1 MSDNE
6 NTVQVQ
12 EEESILLSIKKLLG
26 SSGITVFDMD
36 IKIQINTAFSALY
49 QMGIGPKDSNG
60 RTIAYEITGDDN
72 VWSEFI
78 TRPALNNVKT
88 YIYLKVKS
96 YFDPPQNQAL
106 ISAIDRQLHEL
117 EVRMYTEE
125 GGY

>member
-1 MSDNE
+1 MSE
-6 NTVQVQ
+6 NTVKVS
-12 EEESILLSIKKLLG
+12 EEESILLSITKMLG
-26 SSGITVFDMD
+26 LSGVSAFEMD

-49 QMGIGPKDSNG
+49 QMGIGPRDDQGK
-60 RTIAYEITGDDN
+60 TIPFEITSEN
-72 VWSEFI
+72 NKWSEFI
-78 TRPALNNVKT
+78 PGPSLNNIKT

-106 ISAIDRQLHEL
+106 ITSIERQLHEL

>member
-1 MSDNE
+1 MSE
-6 NTVQVQ
+6 NTVQVS

-26 SSGITVFDMD
+26 SSGITVFDVD

-49 QMGIGPKDSNG
+49 QMGIGPKLNG
-60 RTIAYEITGDDN
+60 RTIAYEITGDN
-72 VWSEFI
+72 NLWSEFI

>member
-1 MSDNE
+1 MSE
-6 NTVQVQ
+6 NTVQVS

-26 SSGITVFDMD
+26 SSGITVFDVD

-49 QMGIGPKDSNG
+49 QMGIGPRDNQGK
-60 RTIAYEITGDDN
+60 TIAYEITDEN
-72 VWSEFI
+72 NLWSEFI

>member
-1 MSDNE
+1 MSK
-6 NTVQVQ
+6 NTVQVS
-12 EEESILLSIKKLLG
+12 EEESILLSITKMLG
-26 SSGITVFDMD
+26 LSGVSAFDMD

-49 QMGIGPKDSNG
+49 QMGIGLRDDKG
-60 RTIAYEITGDDN
+60 KTIPFEITSENDK
-72 VWSEFI
+72 WSEFI
-78 TRPALNNVKT
+78 PGPSLNNIKT

-106 ISAIDRQLHEL
+106 ITSIERQLHEL